1 MKIIITA
8 IVWAFTL
15 TLFGVTDSK
24 AEIYTWTDE
33 NGVKHFSD
41 GPPAEARGAKPAFQA
56 YKYDE
61 AADRQRTESDAQ
73 EIQKAVKNINQ
84 EYAEAEQK
92 KQKQEEEAEA
102 NRPPTMEERVED
114 ERTKLN
120 LKIAELESLPLDHF
134 GSQPNKIRSIGYY
147 KYRLA
152 DLEKDPEKYFREPPP
167 RFEGNVK
174 NPDQDEQ
181 KQ

>member
-1 MKIIITA
+1 MKIIITG
-8 IVWAFTL
+8 VLLAFTL
-15 TLFGVTDSK
+15 TLLGVANSN
-24 AEIYTWTDE
+24 AEVYTWTDE

-41 GPPAEARGAKPAFQA
+41 APPAEAKGAKPAFQA
-56 YKYDE
+56 YEYDE
-61 AADRQRTESDAQ
+61 AADRQRTESDAK
-73 EIQKAVKNINQ
+73 EIKKAVKNINQ
-84 EYAEAEQK
+84 EYAEAEQEK
-92 KQKQEEEAEA
+92 RRQEEEAEA
-102 NRPPTMEERVED
+102 NRPPTMEERIQD

-134 GSQPNKIRSIGYY
+134 GSQRNKIQTIGFY

-174 NPDQDEQ
+174 NPDNDEQ